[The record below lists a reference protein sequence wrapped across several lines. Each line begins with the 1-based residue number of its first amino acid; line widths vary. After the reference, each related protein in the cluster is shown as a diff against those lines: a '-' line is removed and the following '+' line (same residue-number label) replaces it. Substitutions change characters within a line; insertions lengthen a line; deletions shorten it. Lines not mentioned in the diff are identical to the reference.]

1 MAEWLSDALS
11 EDQVFLAATTGG
23 SHVPLSPA
31 SGDQ

>member
-23 SHVPLSPA
+23 SQVPLSPA